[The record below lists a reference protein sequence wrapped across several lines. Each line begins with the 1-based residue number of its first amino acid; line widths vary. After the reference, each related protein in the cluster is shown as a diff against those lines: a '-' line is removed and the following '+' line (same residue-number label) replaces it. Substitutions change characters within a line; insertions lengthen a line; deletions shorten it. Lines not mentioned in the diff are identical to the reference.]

1 MAKEREASN
10 REGEGKKGFKRLE
23 GPKFEV
29 TNYLAEKNLSDCW
42 AKAGEKGERDQKD
55 TCKLQVSL
63 FFGFQTIKILN
74 FEL

>member
-55 TCKLQVSL
+55 TCKW
-63 FFGFQTIKILN
+63 FFFFWFQTIQILN